1 MSKCFQFVDE
11 EKGVVDPTILTC
23 NDDPSVNQVQL
34 SRKHIVEAV
43 DHSVERLRTF
53 IDVLQIH
60 RMGLDVPPEEIMKA
74 LNDVFESGKVRYI
87 GAGSVNASTEIK
99 TLIHGYDQAN

>member
-11 EKGVVDPTILTC
+11 EKRAIDPTILTS
-23 NDDPSVNQVQL
+23 NDGPSVNQVQL
-34 SRKHIVEAV
+34 SRKHIVAAV

-60 RMGLDVPPEEIMKA
+60 RMGLDVPPEEIMKVV
-74 LNDVFESGKVRYI
+74 DGVSESG
-87 GAGSVNASTEIK
+87 
-99 TLIHGYDQAN
+99 